1 MRHLGAIAD
10 LSSAEVLQIL
20 DRSEEMRSGA
30 RSLIGAGRVLT
41 LAFFQAS
48 TRTRIGFASA
58 GVRLGFGT
66 VDLLAERYDLR
77 MSSSESLEDTIR
89 VVSAYSDALVLRHPA
104 NDAWTTAVTDV
115 SCPIINGGNGNGEHP
130 TQALIDLFAIR
141 RALGRLDGLTV
152 GIVGDIRG
160 SRSAHSLMRALSRL
174 VPKEIRLMGPA
185 LRVDTTDAST
195 WCAGVTEQVTVLHHL
210 SLRNLDVIYVAGLP
224 PGTGADRLPDAERE
238 RFALTPQCLR
248 QLPDTGVVLCPLPRI
263 DEIALEIDSDSRA
276 RFFEQSDDGLWVRMA
291 VLERATSHS
300 KTPARSMRFADVSG

>member
-1 MRHLGAIAD
+1 
-10 LSSAEVLQIL
+10 
-20 DRSEEMRSGA
+20 
-30 RSLIGAGRVLT
+30 
-41 LAFFQAS
+41 
-48 TRTRIGFASA
+48 
-58 GVRLGFGT
+58 
-66 VDLLAERYDLR
+66 
-77 MSSSESLEDTIR
+77 
-89 VVSAYSDALVLRHPA
+89 
-104 NDAWTTAVTDV
+104 
-115 SCPIINGGNGNGEHP
+115 
-130 TQALIDLFAIR
+130 
-141 RALGRLDGLTV
+141 
-152 GIVGDIRG
+152 
-160 SRSAHSLMRALSRL
+160 
-174 VPKEIRLMGPA
+174 MGPA